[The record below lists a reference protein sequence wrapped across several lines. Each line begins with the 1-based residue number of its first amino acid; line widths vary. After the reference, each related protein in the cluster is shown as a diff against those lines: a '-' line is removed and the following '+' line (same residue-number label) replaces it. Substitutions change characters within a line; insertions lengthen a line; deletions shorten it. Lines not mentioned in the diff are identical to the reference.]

1 MGDIAREDMTENK
14 TRVIHELLN
23 EEKWTRA
30 TLNSYTIN
38 NLKELDSIIEETI
51 DDETE
56 SEVKQ
61 ICDEHLQHTKNSIIA
76 LYISGIISLKR
87 RLIDD
92 SNLIMLIKIFSD
104 NHKWNIVEFLCNRIL
119 QFGENKFALRTLAEC
134 YDNENE
140 EDKKFEVWERLVRI
154 DYEEADIVQHIAEK
168 KEAEGLLDEAVENY
182 KKAIY
187 RYINKK
193 LFSNVR
199 EIWQKLLEYCP
210 DDLDFF
216 FHVDMKIEKTLNG
229 ERAAELL
236 KELYYYYRENEKWT
250 KAIEI
255 LKRILD
261 YDSKNNWA
269 RDEIV
274 ECYRGLYA
282 NHSHLEEYLRL
293 SNLSQGWRN
302 VHDAIADFEK
312 HIAFDAGNFVCHRSW
327 GIGMIRDINDDD
339 IVIDFARKRGHSMS
353 LKMAVNALNT
363 LSRDHI
369 WVLKVIMKKEDLR
382 KKVKE
387 DIPWALKTVIKSFDN
402 AADMKKIK
410 AELVPSILTPNEW
423 SSWSTQARKILKTD
437 PNFGNLPDKRDM
449 FTVRENPITL
459 EEKLYNKYKAEK
471 DFFPRLQVLRE
482 FIESD
487 ESSLDSEYFSEL
499 FEYFTTFLKS
509 FNAVNEIIVSSY
521 IFIQDIVKNYPYLNP
536 GFELTFQ
543 DLYSQIENIEDV
555 FSKIEDAEIQRKF
568 LQLVKKNTDEW
579 PEIFIKLFPAYL
591 SRYIIDELMENNY
604 KDNVREMFQNIVDN
618 YKDYRE
624 PFVWIAKNISTSVL
638 SNKYDIE
645 YEKILI
651 GLIHLLE
658 ITFREIDNR
667 REVSQN
673 RKLNRQIQ
681 TLLFKEKRVEE
692 FIKTADKDSLNR
704 IFTLINDI
712 KDIDPSIKIGL
723 RKKITDRFPDF
734 KFYGES
740 GMEKAERRLM
750 VTSES
755 YFRKQKELNH
765 ILDVEVP
772 RNSKEIGAA
781 MELGDLRENAEYKA
795 AKEKQEMLNNAAGK
809 LKEDLERAFVFEKK
823 DVKTDSVG
831 FGTTVFLKDNQT
843 DKTEEFTILGPWES
857 RPDENVISYLS
868 PLGSELINHKK
879 GENLK
884 FTINER
890 ECDYTIEEIR
900 PAEF

>member
-1 MGDIAREDMTENK
+1 LGNIAGENMTENK

-51 DDETE
+51 DDDTE

-119 QFGENKFALRTLAEC
+119 QFGENKFALRTLSEC
-134 YDNENE
+134 YENENE
-140 EDKKFEVWERLVRI
+140 EEKKYEVWERLIRI
-154 DYEEADIVQHIAEK
+154 DYEEADIVKHIADK
-168 KEAEGLLDEAVENY
+168 KEAEGLIEEAEENY

-187 RYINKK
+187 RYVNKK

-210 DDLDFF
+210 DDLDFY

-236 KELYYYYRENEKWT
+236 KELYYHYRESEKWE

-261 YDSKNNWA
+261 YDPKNSWA
-269 RDEIV
+269 RNEIV
-274 ECYRGLYA
+274 ECYSGLYA
-282 NHSHLEEYLRL
+282 EHSHLEEYLRL
-293 SNLSQGWRN
+293 SNLNQGWRN

-327 GIGMIRDINDDD
+327 GIGMIRNISDDD

-353 LKMAVNALNT
+353 LKMAVNALTT

-369 WVLKVIMKKEDLR
+369 WVLKVIMQKEELR
-382 KKVKE
+382 KNVKE
-387 DIPWALKTVIKSFDN
+387 DIPWTLKTIIKSFNN

-410 AELVPSILTPNEW
+410 AELVPSILSPNEW
-423 SSWSTQARKILKTD
+423 SSWSTQARKLLKTD

-459 EEKLYNKYKAEK
+459 EEKLYNKFKAEK

-482 FIESD
+482 FIEST
-487 ESSLDSEYFSEL
+487 EASLDSEYFSEL

-509 FNAVNEIIVSSY
+509 FNTVNEIILSSY
-521 IFIQDIVKNYPYLNP
+521 IFIQDVVKNYPYLNP
-536 GFELTFQ
+536 GFEITFT
-543 DLYSQIENIEDV
+543 DLFSQIENIEEV
-555 FSKIEDAEIQRKF
+555 FSKIEDSEIQQRF
-568 LQLVKKNTDEW
+568 LVLVKKNTDNW

-591 SRYIIDELMENNY
+591 SRDIIDELIENNY
-604 KDNVREMFQNIVDN
+604 KDNVQELFQNIVDN

-624 PFVWIAKNISTSVL
+624 PFIWIAKNITAHVL
-638 SNKYDIE
+638 ENKYSIE
-645 YEKILI
+645 YEKVLI
-651 GLIHLLE
+651 GMIHLLD
-658 ITFREIDNR
+658 ITSREIDNR
-667 REVSQN
+667 RDVSQN

-692 FIKTADKDSLNR
+692 FIKTADKESLNR
-704 IFTLINDI
+704 IFTLINDV
-712 KDIDPSIKIGL
+712 KDIDPPIKLNL

-740 GMEKAERRLM
+740 EMEKAERRLL
-750 VTSES
+750 VTPES
-755 YFRKQKELNH
+755 YHQKQKELIH
-765 ILDVEVP
+765 IVDVEVP
-772 RNSKEIGAA
+772 QNSKEIGAA

-795 AKEKQEMLNNAAGK
+795 AKERQEMLNNAAGK
-809 LKEDLERAFVFEKK
+809 LKEDLERAYVFEKN
-823 DVKTDSVG
+823 DIKTDSVG
-831 FGTTVFLKDNQT
+831 FGTKVLLRDNQT
-843 DKTEEFTILGPWES
+843 DKTEEYTILGPWES
-857 RPDENVISYLS
+857 KPDENIISYLS
-868 PLGSELINHKK
+868 PLGSELLNHKK
-879 GENLK
+879 GESFK

-890 ECDYTIEEIR
+890 ECDYTVEDIQA
-900 PAEF
+900 AEL

>member
-1 MGDIAREDMTENK
+1 MEDIAREDMTENK

-823 DVKTDSVG
+823 DAKTDSVG

>member
-536 GFELTFQ
+536 GFEMTFQ

-555 FSKIEDAEIQRKF
+555 FSKIEDSEIQRKF

-591 SRYIIDELMENNY
+591 SRYIIDELMENKY

-645 YEKILI
+645 YEKVLI

-831 FGTTVFLKDNQT
+831 FGTKVLLKDNQT

-900 PAEF
+900 AADF

>member
-369 WVLKVIMKKEDLR
+369 WVLKVVMKKEDLR

-536 GFELTFQ
+536 GFEMTFQ

-555 FSKIEDAEIQRKF
+555 FSKIEDSEIQRKF

-591 SRYIIDELMENNY
+591 SRYIIDELMENKY

-645 YEKILI
+645 YEKVLI

-831 FGTTVFLKDNQT
+831 FGTKVLLKDNQT

-900 PAEF
+900 AADF